1 MPMMVDYVADSAFA
15 SLDQYPS
22 LVSGRLVNRTTR
34 LHRWG
39 DGITHCKLG
48 NLSIQA
54 MLWRRITLLSPQQAE
69 CTTFTKF
76 LFDQPHEYAPSQ
88 DVMDGLL
95 EEYDQRHN
103 FTQSRIVEAVG
114 NPLAATYFWSRRPV
128 YQITAQ
134 RRIYMPGRK
143 AKEMDHK

>member
-1 MPMMVDYVADSAFA
+1 
-15 SLDQYPS
+15 
-22 LVSGRLVNRTTR
+22 
-34 LHRWG
+34 
-39 DGITHCKLG
+39 
-48 NLSIQA
+48 